1 MTAVTTAPSP
11 TPFGTARVILR
22 LHRPALFLWTGGV
35 LAALVYM
42 LWGYGW
48 LAEPAATAY
57 QHLKACDYACTYD
70 QDAYLSY
77 KDALKYASYI
87 VSFLPLLVAAWA
99 GATLT
104 SRELENGTAQLA
116 WTQSV
121 TPARWLAAKLAVPAA
136 LLTAGTSLLVLLH
149 HLLWAEGRRADLLGW
164 NDILVFQANGPTTV
178 ALTLFGLAAGALTG
192 LLLRRSLPSLAVTF
206 VVTAAVGFA
215 LSWFRGYFWPTV
227 TVTTSLK
234 DGPWFGGS
242 VVSYGAVTSSGAHV
256 PVPDCAQYW
265 SAAKDC
271 RATLDQQHIVRFYSD
286 MHPYSHY
293 WPLQLTATAL
303 VLAVTALAVLLSF
316 RLLKRHTGAATA
328 TATHKEPAA

>member
-1 MTAVTTAPSP
+1 MTAVTVAGTPAAP
-11 TPFGTARVILR
+11 TPFTTARAMLR
-22 LHRPALFLWTGGV
+22 LHRPALFLWTGVV
-35 LAALVYM
+35 LAALALMV
-42 LWGYGW
+42 WGYGW
-48 LAEPAATAY
+48 LAEPAAAAY
-57 QHLKACDYACTYD
+57 QRLKACDYACSYD
-70 QDAYLSY
+70 QDAYLIY
-77 KDALKYASYI
+77 KDVLRYASY
-87 VSFLPLLVAAWA
+87 VVTFLPLLVAAWA

-104 SRELENGTAQLA
+104 SRELESGTAQFA

-121 TPARWLAAKLAVPAA
+121 TPARWLAAKLLAPAA

-149 HLLWAEGRRADLLGW
+149 HLLWAEGRRADVLGW

-192 LLLRRSLPSLAVTF
+192 LLLRRSLAALAVT
-206 VVTAAVGFA
+206 VAVTAAVGFG

-227 TVTTSLK
+227 TVTTPLK
-234 DGPWFGGS
+234 DGPWFGGP
-242 VVSYGAVTSSGAHV
+242 VVSYGAVTSTGAQV

-271 RATLDQQHIVRFYSD
+271 RAQLDKQHIVRFYSE

-303 VLAVTALAVLLSF
+303 TLALTGLVVLLAFRVLA
-316 RLLKRHTGAATA
+316 RHTGTVAKGTA
-328 TATHKEPAA
+328 V